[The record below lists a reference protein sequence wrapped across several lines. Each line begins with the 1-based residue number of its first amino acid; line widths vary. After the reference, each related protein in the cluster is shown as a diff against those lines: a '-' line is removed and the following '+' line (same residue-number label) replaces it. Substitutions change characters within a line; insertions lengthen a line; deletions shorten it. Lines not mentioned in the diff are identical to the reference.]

1 MLLQGSNNIGADGA
15 GSIAD
20 AMRNNST
27 VKELYLVRN
36 FSVLFLL
43 CFIF

>member
-1 MLLQGSNNIGADGA
+1 MLLQGLNKIGDDGA

-27 VKELYLVRN
+27 VKRLGLVRY

>member
-1 MLLQGSNNIGADGA
+1 MLLQGGNNIGDDGA

-20 AMRNNST
+20 ALRNNST
-27 VKELYLVRN
+27 VKELYLVRY

>member
-1 MLLQGSNNIGADGA
+1 MLLQNDNHFGDDGA

-27 VKELYLVRN
+27 VENLWLVRY
-36 FSVLFLL
+36 FSVLFLV

>member
-1 MLLQGSNNIGADGA
+1 MLLQVGNNIGDDGA

-27 VKELYLVRN
+27 VETLGLVRY

>member
-1 MLLQGSNNIGADGA
+1 MLLQGGNNIGDDGA

-20 AMRNNST
+20 VLRNNST
-27 VKELYLVRN
+27 VKELDLVRY

>member
-1 MLLQGSNNIGADGA
+1 MLLQYGNDIGDDGA

-27 VKELYLVRN
+27 VERLNLVRY

>member
-1 MLLQGSNNIGADGA
+1 MLLQDSNNIGDDGA

-20 AMRNNST
+20 AMRTNST
-27 VKELYLVRN
+27 VEKLFLVRY

>member
-1 MLLQGSNNIGADGA
+1 MLLQYNNNIGDDGA

-27 VKELYLVRN
+27 VETLYFVRY

>member
-1 MLLQGSNNIGADGA
+1 MLLQGDNNIGATGA
-15 GSIAD
+15 GRIAD

-27 VKELYLVRN
+27 VKELDLVRY

>member
-1 MLLQGSNNIGADGA
+1 MLLQGGNNIGDDGA

-20 AMRNNST
+20 ALRNNST
-27 VKELYLVRN
+27 VKELWLVRY